1 VSDQVEGARCAL
13 CLRCAHGFRS
23 STSPETR

>member
-1 VSDQVEGARCAL
+1 VADQVQRLPDSRRL
-13 CLRCAHGFRS
+13 CSAHGFRS